1 LRPVVAVPARNE
13 AKRLPTLLSALA
25 QQTWVSA
32 TNQPLDVVVVLNNC
46 HDHSAEIVKV
56 ASTRHDGL
64 RLHVVDVRFPLPWA
78 HVGSARR
85 LAMDRAFN
93 IGGPHS
99 VLFSTDADATP
110 AVDWID
116 ASLRVIRSGADLV
129 GGNIIGDKCEE
140 AQLGKGFMRRA
151 TRHLEYGRLAD
162 CLTSLIDPDPCDP
175 WPRHVDHTGASL
187 AVRGDVY
194 GAVGGIPPISF
205 REDVAFV
212 TRAVAR
218 GYRLRHPL
226 DVRVDVSARLD
237 GRARGGMA
245 DCLKAWLAAEAAGQ
259 PQLVD
264 DAAAVLAR
272 LARRRHKRT
281 AIASALKHGKIP
293 SPGRHPIWLPREF
306 ADSCSRGPTKPVG
319 IESAIKQM
327 KQIIAASPDSIRVT

>member
-1 LRPVVAVPARNE
+1 MDTRSSLLRPVVAVPARNE

-56 ASTRHDGL
+56 ASTRYDGV
-64 RLHVVDVRFPLPWA
+64 RLHVVDVWFPLPWA

-129 GGNIIGDKCEE
+129 GGNIIGDKGEK

-151 TRHLEYGRLAD
+151 TRHLEYARLVD

-175 WPRHVDHTGASL
+175 WPRRRDWDCRPSSAPCSPPRREVHRICRVAEPERALCGHSQMGAGTWRYSPGL
-187 AVRGDVY
+187 RSSTQACAGRPCRRQCTAELFGLTDDRPT
-194 GAVGGIPPISF
+194 AA
-205 REDVAFV
+205 RRA
-212 TRAVAR
+212 TRR
-218 GYRLRHPL
+218 RLREQ
-226 DVRVDVSARLD
+226 
-237 GRARGGMA
+237 
-245 DCLKAWLAAEAAGQ
+245 AWPHA
-259 PQLVD
+259 
-264 DAAAVLAR
+264 
-272 LARRRHKRT
+272 
-281 AIASALKHGKIP
+281 
-293 SPGRHPIWLPREF
+293 
-306 ADSCSRGPTKPVG
+306 
-319 IESAIKQM
+319 
-327 KQIIAASPDSIRVT
+327 